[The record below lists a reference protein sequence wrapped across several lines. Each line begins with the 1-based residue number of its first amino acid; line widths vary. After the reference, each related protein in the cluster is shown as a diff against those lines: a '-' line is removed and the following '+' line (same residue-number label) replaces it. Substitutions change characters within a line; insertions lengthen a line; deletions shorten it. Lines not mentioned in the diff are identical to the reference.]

1 MNILGLDLGSSS
13 VKAGIVRDGRIIG
26 SLARAAYPTHFDGP
40 KVEVHPAKVLKA
52 IAHAIADLGPA
63 ARRVD
68 AIGLSVMA
76 PAWIAMDRAGKPLTP
91 IVTHQDRRSVQI
103 ARDLE
108 ARVGKQRFLN
118 IAGNRPFPGGISITT
133 LAWYAKH
140 HPQIIRYADLIGH
153 LNTFLHRQFTG
164 QRVIDP
170 SNASFTGLY
179 ETLKLGSWSKELCQ
193 AAGVPLAKLPQIV
206 SADRIPGSITPP
218 AARRFGLTQGT
229 PVMTGMIDTGAAFM
243 LFGPRPGQLLNVSG
257 STDVLCLCTRHP
269 RPHEHLLTRALG
281 IGRLWL
287 SVGTLAAAGS
297 AITWARDQFFRD
309 LSTED
314 YYRLLANLD
323 RKSKQKQKQKQKPDP
338 TVVFEPYLAGERTS
352 IEQKQASFSNL
363 TLATTR
369 QDMLLS
375 IIDALAKASGARLAL
390 LKSRRVRIRPTVFV
404 SGGAAGA
411 LHQVLYRDWPGHW
424 RFKSET
430 EASLRGLSRITPQPI

>member
-1 MNILGLDLGSSS
+1 MTILGLDLGSSS

-26 SLARAAYPTHFDGP
+26 SLARAAYPTHFQGP
-40 KVEVHPAKVLKA
+40 KVEVDPAKVLRA
-52 IAHAIADLGPA
+52 IAQAIADLGPA

-91 IVTHQDRRSVQI
+91 IVTHQDRRSIQI

-108 ARVGKQRFLN
+108 ARIGMRRFLSV
-118 IAGNRPFPGGISITT
+118 AGNRPFPGGISITT

-140 HPQIIRYADLIGH
+140 HPQIIRNADLIGH

-179 ETLKLGSWSKELCQ
+179 ETLKLGAWSEELCQ
-193 AAGVPLAKLPQIV
+193 AAGVSPAKLPQIV
-206 SADRIPGSITPP
+206 PADRIPGSITPP
-218 AARRFGLTQGT
+218 AARRFGLTEGT

-243 LFGPRPGQLLNVSG
+243 LFGPRSGQLLNVTG

-269 RPHEHLLTRALG
+269 RPHENLLTRALG

-314 YYRLLANLD
+314 YYHLLANLA
-323 RKSKQKQKQKQKPDP
+323 RKSKQKRKVDP
-338 TVVFEPYLAGERTS
+338 TVIFQPYLAGERTS

-369 QDMLLS
+369 QDMLMS
-375 IIDALAKASGARLAL
+375 IIDALAKASGARLEL
-390 LKSRRVRIRPTVFV
+390 LKSRGVRIRPTVFV

-411 LHQVLYRDWPGHW
+411 LHQVLYRDWPGQW

-430 EASLRGLSRITPQPI
+430 EASLRGLSRIAPHPI

>member
-1 MNILGLDLGSSS
+1 MTILGLDLGSSS

-40 KVEVHPAKVLKA
+40 KVEVDPAKVLKA
-52 IAHAIADLGPA
+52 ITHAIADLGPA

-76 PAWIAMDRAGKPLTP
+76 PAWIAMDRTGKPLTP
-91 IVTHQDRRSVQI
+91 IVTHQDRRSIQI

-108 ARVGKQRFLN
+108 ARVGKQRFLSV
-118 IAGNRPFPGGISITT
+118 AGNRPFPGGISITT

-140 HPQIIRYADLIGH
+140 EPQIIRNADLIGH

-179 ETLKLGSWSKELCQ
+179 ETLKLGSWSDELCQ
-193 AAGVPLAKLPQIV
+193 AAGVSPAKLPQIIP
-206 SADRIPGSITPP
+206 ADRIPGSITPP
-218 AARRFGLTQGT
+218 AARRFGLTEGT
-229 PVMTGMIDTGAAFM
+229 PVMTGMIDTGAAFL

-269 RPHEHLLTRALG
+269 RPHDNLLTRALG

-309 LSTED
+309 LSAED
-314 YYRLLANLD
+314 YYRLLANLA
-323 RKSKQKQKQKQKPDP
+323 RKSKHAADTAVIFQ
-338 TVVFEPYLAGERTS
+338 PYLAGERTS

-369 QDMLLS
+369 QDMLMS

-390 LKSRRVRIRPTVFV
+390 LKSRGVRIHPIVFV